1 VNPFREFTHFIGLFV
16 PGTLLYGVLLSVAS
30 LLAHKDL
37 FQNAALFGG
46 AGLFIMAIVGTALG
60 VILDEARHSS
70 IEDWL
75 TDLWTK
81 RGGYDP
87 DKLKQDFVGYIP
99 PMTPELYT
107 LIRDEGY
114 YFYEFDV
121 NMGFVLAAAA
131 FALPFYLHQFHP
143 GQEQLVGVSTRA
155 AVAFISLLV
164 SALCVGLWF
173 GSSAYKYSVRSFVT
187 AMENLSPGFE
197 QQVKLPSDG
206 TKPKG
211 KPPNRPST
219 AGNR

>member
-16 PGTLLYGVLLSVAS
+16 PGTLLYGVLLSLAS
-30 LLAHKDL
+30 LLVHKDL

-46 AGLFIMAIVGTALG
+46 AGLFITAIVGTALG

-99 PMTPELYT
+99 PLTTELYV

-131 FALPFYLHQFHP
+131 FALPFYLQQFHP
-143 GQEQLVGVSTRA
+143 GPEQLGA
-155 AVAFISLLV
+155 ISLRALMTFPLFLV
-164 SALCVGLWF
+164 SAICVGLWF
-173 GSSAYKYSVRSFVT
+173 GSSAYKYSVRSFVA
-187 AMENLSPGFE
+187 AMENLRPGFE
-197 QQVKLPSDG
+197 RQVKLTTEG
-206 TKPKG
+206 TKP
-211 KPPNRPST
+211 N
-219 AGNR
+219 A